1 MIHRMGPR
9 RTRWVLDGVVL
20 VGFTV
25 AILLLGAPWL
35 NYDGRRV
42 TGLAIPVLGVV
53 AFGLVMI
60 PGSRDRFDLGS
71 MWRASLVLAATAW
84 ATIALIVANAQHE
97 AASVLDDGPRR
108 LFQFAALFAVS
119 AAATEL
125 AVRRRA
131 IRGLP
136 FLGLVVAVVTW
147 LLFWRLTKQSDVS
160 IPDGLGDAIEQRD
173 PQPIFSVFRR
183 AYLRSGIGFL
193 EGATASLRHVT
204 VRGGIVASF
213 VALATLPQLSR
224 GWGRWLAWVGIWM
237 GALVAL
243 VTLSRTN
250 LAVVLVVLGLVGVR
264 VITWKQPR
272 LAIPI
277 AAVSSLLVGVVCV
290 IGFQFIDRSTNSG
303 EQRFERVKYAVEH
316 LDDGFVSG
324 LDQVVDGEFV
334 QSPHNTV
341 LDLWL
346 GGGIMAGLAGLV
358 LLALVGWWTTQAA
371 VGTMRAST
379 VRELQLQAATFGL
392 FVVALARILAGGG
405 GLLDPVAW
413 FGLGVGVVLLGLPER
428 LPDFRPPSAAPASF
442 GDQPHIV
449 LTMVSPLAYG
459 AGRVVCEY
467 AGALQESGHRVTVA
481 YDHDD
486 AGSAIDRPTV
496 VAELAGLG
504 VESVRIP
511 GLSSPRALRPGGRV
525 ERAVADLGPDLLVA
539 TQLRN
544 AGPTVSLS
552 GRIGVESIVLVQ
564 NLPRFGGSRPVQLV
578 KRTIYGRALTG
589 ASLVI
594 CVAQQ
599 VADELSQHYGVEDE
613 RLAVV
618 SNGIDPGPEP
628 LRRRADRHEIRSE
641 FGVEEGHHLFVNI
654 GRMHPQ
660 KGHVHLIEAARRLR
674 ERAGVGP
681 FTVIVVGGAES
692 GATERLGTQLKDQ
705 VEQLGL
711 SDRVRFAG
719 YRTDT
724 RDLLECADAFVLSS
738 LWEGGPSLA
747 ALEAMAAEC
756 PVVLTD
762 YGSRLEGFVDGEHG
776 FYVPAG
782 DPEAM
787 AEALHEIMGT
797 ADDDLIAMG
806 EAARAYVVEHRSLDR
821 ARRSFVARLDQLL
834 QAAP

>member
-1 MIHRMGPR
+1 MALVPLR
-9 RTRWVLDGVVL
+9 R
-20 VGFTV
+20 
-25 AILLLGAPWL
+25 
-35 NYDGRRV
+35 
-42 TGLAIPVLGVV
+42 
-53 AFGLVMI
+53 
-60 PGSRDRFDLGS
+60 
-71 MWRASLVLAATAW
+71 
-84 ATIALIVANAQHE
+84 
-97 AASVLDDGPRR
+97 
-108 LFQFAALFAVS
+108 
-119 AAATEL
+119 
-125 AVRRRA
+125 
-131 IRGLP
+131 
-136 FLGLVVAVVTW
+136 
-147 LLFWRLTKQSDVS
+147 
-160 IPDGLGDAIEQRD
+160 
-173 PQPIFSVFRR
+173 
-183 AYLRSGIGFL
+183 
-193 EGATASLRHVT
+193 
-204 VRGGIVASF
+204 
-213 VALATLPQLSR
+213 
-224 GWGRWLAWVGIWM
+224 GRWLAWTGIAL
-237 GALVAL
+237 GAAIPL

-250 LAVVLVVLGLVGVR
+250 IAVVLFVVALAGGRAITWRWPRLVLPIGLV
-264 VITWKQPR
+264 
-272 LAIPI
+272 AILVGGTI
-277 AAVSSLLVGVVCV
+277 AA
-290 IGFQFIDRSTNSG
+290 IGFRFIDQSTSSG
-303 EQRFERVKYAVEH
+303 EQRFDRLSFAVEH

-346 GGGIMAGLAGLV
+346 GGGFLAGLAGLV
-358 LLALVGWWTTQAA
+358 LLGLVGWWTTKAA
-371 VGTMRAST
+371 VGTIRAST
-379 VRELQLQAATFGL
+379 PRELHLQAATLGL
-392 FVVALARILAGGG
+392 LVIALARILAGGG

-413 FGLGVGVVLLGLPER
+413 FGLGVGVVLVGVPER
-428 LPDFRPPSAAPASF
+428 LADFGVRPAPRGSL

-467 AGALQESGHRVTVA
+467 AGALRESGYRVTVA
-481 YDHDD
+481 YDHGGDS
-486 AGSAIDRPTV
+486 GELDRPTV
-496 VAELAGLG
+496 MAELDGLDVG
-504 VESVRIP
+504 SVRIP
-511 GLSSPRALRPGGRV
+511 GLSGPRSLRPGGQV
-525 ERAVADLGPDLLVA
+525 ERAVVGLAPDLLVA
-539 TQLRN
+539 TQLRS
-544 AGPTVSLS
+544 AGPTVSL
-552 GRIGVESIVLVQ
+552 GRRVGLETVVLVQ

-578 KRTIYGRALTG
+578 KRTIYDRALTD

-599 VADELSQHYGVEDE
+599 VADELSEHYGVDTQ

-628 LRRRADRHEIRSE
+628 SRRRPDRREIRAE
-641 FGVEEGHHLFVNI
+641 FGVEDSHHLIVNI
-654 GRMHPQ
+654 GRVHPQ

-674 ERAGVGP
+674 ERPGVGP

-692 GATERLGTQLKDQ
+692 GATERLATQLADD
-705 VEQLGL
+705 VERLGL
-711 SDRVRFAG
+711 SDRVRFLG

-724 RDLLECADAFVLSS
+724 RDLLECADVFVLSS

-797 ADDDLIAMG
+797 SDEDLIAMG
-806 EAARAYVVEHRSLDR
+806 EAARAYVVEHRSLER